1 VYADTMITDAVTSR
15 PSSVRRR
22 ALNARWGR
30 LVVGDR
36 LGSTGT
42 RASLS
47 VPGRIPVE
55 PKAAPGGYH
64 GRRWVTN
71 VMAQP

>member
-1 VYADTMITDAVTSR
+1 MMTEAVTSR

-47 VPGRIPVE
+47 VRGRISVE
-55 PKAAPGGYH
+55 PEATPGGYH
-64 GRRWVTN
+64 GPEMGHQRDGTA